1 MSAGSP
7 IHRFGPIVGT
17 DGTLFRLWAPD
28 AQACE
33 LLIEGQP
40 PLAMKKDIE
49 GFFTLKAPDS
59 GAGTAYR
66 FRVAGRDVP
75 DPASRGQNDDVDG
88 WSVVQPAF
96 EAPLPSDP
104 LPWTQA
110 IIVEIHIGTAT
121 PEGSYLALIERLDH
135 YRGSG
140 FTVLQ
145 LMPVADC
152 PGRWNWG
159 YDGVLPYAPNRA
171 YGTPQE
177 LRALVDAAHQ
187 RGLKVMLD
195 IVYNHFG
202 PSGNY
207 LPLYAKSF
215 FRDDIDTPWGAAID
229 LENPIVRAFFIENAQ
244 YWLHDLDFDG
254 LRFDAVHAL
263 ATRGVE
269 TFLRELA
276 AGCRTVKP
284 DAYLVLENHDN
295 VSGWMT
301 QDDALYT
308 AQWNDDWHHV
318 FHVLASGE
326 ADGYYAP
333 YAGDPVAGAARA
345 LTEGFVFQG
354 EPYPNANGHP
364 RGTPSAGLPPDAF
377 VSFIQNHDHIGNRPL
392 GDRLTTMVS
401 PERLAL
407 LRFILMLS
415 PQIPLL
421 FMGEEAMLK
430 TPFPFF
436 CDLQGDLAEA
446 VRSGR
451 RGEFPDF
458 FRHHDAE
465 SFPDPLDPQTFM
477 SAQLRPE
484 AYRTQEAEAA
494 LDAFRRLAFARRT
507 LVWPLTAT
515 PYEQAES
522 ARTGDALLVSWYFE
536 GGTLVMA
543 LNPGTGPVEIDA
555 PPEPPH
561 ERIGE
566 VAGTEQRL
574 VLGPLSAALWVR
586 EP

>member
-1 MSAGSP
+1 MTAP
-7 IHRFGPIVGT
+7 TYRFGPQLGA

-28 AQACE
+28 TDTCDLRVECE
-33 LLIEGQP
+33 P
-40 PLAMKKDIE
+40 PIAMTKDAD
-49 GFFTLKAPDS
+49 GFFTVTVPDVGP
-59 GAGTAYR
+59 GAAYR
-66 FRVAGRDVP
+66 FHIAGHDVP
-75 DPASRGQNDDVDG
+75 DPASRGQKDDVDG
-88 WSVVQPAF
+88 WSLVQPAF
-96 EAPLPSDP
+96 EPPGRSAP

-110 IIVEIHIGTAT
+110 VIAEVHIGTAT
-121 PEGSYLALIERLDH
+121 PEGSYLALINRLDH
-135 YRGSG
+135 YRDSG
-140 FTVLQ
+140 FTVIE

-159 YDGVLPYAPNRA
+159 YDGVLLFAPNRA
-171 YGTPQE
+171 YGKPQE
-177 LRALVDAAHQ
+177 LREFIDAAHE

-195 IVYNHFG
+195 VVYNHFG

-215 FRDDIDTPWGAAID
+215 FRDDIHTPWGAAID
-229 LENPIVRAFFIENAQ
+229 LENPVVRAFFVENAQ

-263 ATRGVE
+263 ATKGVE

-276 AGCRTVKP
+276 AGCRAVKP

-301 QDDALYT
+301 QDDTLYT

-326 ADGYYAP
+326 TNGYYAP
-333 YAGDPVAGAARA
+333 YADDTVNSAARA

-354 EPYPNANGHP
+354 EPYPRADGHP
-364 RGTPSAGLPPDAF
+364 RGTPSTALPPDAF

-392 GDRLTTMVS
+392 GDRLTSMVD

-407 LRFILMLS
+407 MRFILMLS

-436 CDLQGDLAEA
+436 CDFTGDLAEA
-446 VRSGR
+446 VRTGR
-451 RGEFPDF
+451 RSEFSDF
-458 FRHHDAE
+458 FKHHSAD
-465 SFPDPLDPQTFM
+465 SFPDPLDPQTFV
-477 SAQLRPE
+477 SAQLRGEDFRTPE
-484 AYRTQEAEAA
+484 AEEA
-494 LDAFRRLAFARRT
+494 LDAFCRLAFARRT

-515 PYEQAES
+515 PYEQAEY

-543 LNPGTGPVEIDA
+543 LNPGAGPVAMDA

-566 VAGTEQRL
+566 VAGTEKGL
-574 VLGPLSAALWVR
+574 VLGPLSAAVWVR

>member
-1 MSAGSP
+1 
-7 IHRFGPIVGT
+7 
-17 DGTLFRLWAPD
+17 LFRLWAPD
-28 AQACE
+28 ADACD
-33 LLIEGQP
+33 LRVEGEP
-40 PLAMKKDIE
+40 PIAMQKDAD
-49 GFFTLKAPDS
+49 GFFTVTVPNVGP
-59 GAGTAYR
+59 GAAYR
-66 FRVAGRDVP
+66 FNVGGQDVP
-75 DPASRGQNDDVDG
+75 DPASRGQKGDVDG
-88 WSVVQPAF
+88 WTLVQPAF
-96 EAPLPSDP
+96 APALPRAH
-104 LPWTQA
+104 LPWTEA
-110 IIVEIHIGTAT
+110 VIAEVHIGTAT
-121 PEGSYLALIERLDH
+121 PEGSYLALIDRLDH
-135 YRGSG
+135 YRDSG
-140 FTVLQ
+140 FTVIE

-159 YDGVLPYAPNRA
+159 YDGVLLFAPNRA
-171 YGTPQE
+171 YGKPQE
-177 LRALVDAAHQ
+177 LRELIDAAHE

-195 IVYNHFG
+195 VVYNHFG

-215 FRDDIDTPWGAAID
+215 FREDITTPWGAAID
-229 LENPIVRAFFIENAQ
+229 LENPIVRAFFVENAQ

-263 ATRGVE
+263 ATKGVE

-276 AGCRTVKP
+276 IGCRKVKP

-301 QDDALYT
+301 QDGANSEALYT

-326 ADGYYAP
+326 SNGYYAP
-333 YAGDPVAGAARA
+333 YAADPVAGAARA

-354 EPYPNANGHP
+354 EPYPGVGGHP
-364 RGTPSAGLPPDAF
+364 RGTPSLTLPPDSF

-392 GDRLTTMVS
+392 GDRLTSMVA

-407 LRFILMLS
+407 MRFILMLS

-436 CDLQGDLAEA
+436 CDFDGELAEA
-446 VRSGR
+446 VRTGR
-451 RGEFPDF
+451 RSEFADF
-458 FRHHDAE
+458 FRHHAAD
-465 SFPDPLDPQTFM
+465 SFPDPLDVQTFV

-484 AYRTQEAEAA
+484 DYRTPEAEEA

-507 LVWPLTAT
+507 LVWQLTAT
-515 PYEQAES
+515 PYEQAEFD
-522 ARTGDALLVSWYFE
+522 RTGDALLVSWYFE

-543 LNPGTGPVEIDA
+543 LNPGEQEVAMDA

-561 ERIGE
+561 ERIGD
-566 VAGTEQRL
+566 VAGTEQGL